1 MLASPQAEVRPRSLS
16 SAVPLRLELRWTVS
30 RHARRLF
37 DLALAGLVLAVVTRR
52 PEMVAVAA
60 PALALLFVWR
70 GSKPRVIEV
79 SARPSATRAY
89 EGEQIAFDVTVSGQG
104 DHAVE
109 LVVHPG
115 DGARAVRGADRAAVV
130 GAAAGGRATLAL
142 ELVRWGRRRP
152 GSLEVC
158 LWDRGRMFESHS
170 YVLLAE
176 VDCYPLPARHDAAV
190 VRGRLANRVGDHVS
204 RSSGD
209 GSEFAGVREYV
220 AGDRQRSINW
230 AATTRRGRLQVNTF
244 AAERSQDLVL
254 LVDATSDIGVLGS
267 TSVDH
272 SLRGALGVA
281 RTYLDARDRVGLVF
295 FGARMRW
302 LAPGMGKRQFFRLLD
317 AIVVGR
323 AGWTSGND
331 ITRLPRAA
339 LPPGAAVI
347 AFSPLLD
354 AKFVETLRDLRQR
367 SFAVLVVDV
376 LPTGTGR
383 ARRGLDRLAERIWQM
398 ERRAIRFS
406 LGELGV
412 TVVRWDGA
420 DVLALP
426 VDRGARPGVG
436 RRQ

>member
-1 MLASPQAEVRPRSLS
+1 VLASPEAEARPRSLS
-16 SAVPLRLELRWTVS
+16 STVPHRLELDWTVS

-37 DLALAGLVLAVVTRR
+37 DLALAGLALAVVTRR
-52 PEMVAVAA
+52 PELVAVAA
-60 PALALLFVWR
+60 PALVLLFVWR
-70 GSKPRVIEV
+70 GPRPGAIEV
-79 SARPSATRAY
+79 SVRPSATRAY
-89 EGEQIAFDVTVSGQG
+89 EGEQIAFEVTVSGQG
-104 DHAVE
+104 GHAVE
-109 LVVHPG
+109 LLLHPT
-115 DGARAVRGADRAAVV
+115 DGAQAVRGADRAATGGD
-130 GAAAGGRATLAL
+130 GAVRATLAL
-142 ELVRWGRRRP
+142 ELARWGRRRP
-152 GSLEVC
+152 GSLEVS
-158 LWDRGRMFESHS
+158 LWDRARMFECHTF
-170 YVLLAE
+170 VLLAE
-176 VDCYPLPARHDAAV
+176 VDCYPLPARHNAAV

-244 AAERSQDLVL
+244 AAERSQDVVL
-254 LVDATSDIGVLGS
+254 LVDATSDIGELGS

-302 LAPGMGKRQFFRLLD
+302 LAPGMGERQFFRLLD
-317 AIVVGR
+317 ATVVGR
-323 AGWTSGND
+323 AGWSSGND

-354 AKFVETLRDLRQR
+354 ARFVETLRDLRQR
-367 SFAVLVVDV
+367 SFAVLVVEV

-398 ERRAIRFS
+398 ERQAIRFS

-426 VDRGARPGVG
+426 VDRRARQGAG
-436 RRQ
+436 RRR

>member
-1 MLASPQAEVRPRSLS
+1 
-16 SAVPLRLELRWTVS
+16 
-30 RHARRLF
+30 LF

-302 LAPGMGKRQFFRLLD
+302 LAPGMGNRQFFRLLD

-323 AGWTSGND
+323 AGWSSGND

-420 DVLALP
+420 EVLALP

>member
-1 MLASPQAEVRPRSLS
+1 
-16 SAVPLRLELRWTVS
+16 
-30 RHARRLF
+30 LF
-37 DLALAGLVLAVVTRR
+37 DLALAGLALAVVTRR
-52 PEMVAVAA
+52 PELVAVAA
-60 PALALLFVWR
+60 PALVLLFVWR
-70 GSKPRVIEV
+70 GPRPRAIEV
-79 SARPSATRAY
+79 SARTSATRAY
-89 EGEQIAFDVTVSGQG
+89 EGEQIAFEVTVSGHG
-104 DHAVE
+104 GHAVE
-109 LVVHPG
+109 LVVHPT
-115 DGARAVRGADRAAVV
+115 DGARAVRGADRAT
-130 GAAAGGRATLAL
+130 GDHATLSI
-142 ELVRWGRRRP
+142 ELTRWGRRRP
-152 GSLEVC
+152 GSLEVA
-158 LWDRGRMFESHS
+158 LWDRARMFECHS
-170 YVLLAE
+170 FVLLAE
-176 VDCYPLPARHDAAV
+176 VDCYPLPARHNPAV

-209 GSEFAGVREYV
+209 GAEFAGVREYV

-302 LAPGMGKRQFFRLLD
+302 LAPGMGDRQFFRLLD

-323 AGWTSGND
+323 AGWSSGND

-376 LPTGTGR
+376 LPSGAGR
-383 ARRGLDRLAERIWQM
+383 PRRGLDRLAERIWQM
-398 ERRAIRFS
+398 ERQAIRFS
-406 LGELGV
+406 LGELGIS
-412 TVVRWDGA
+412 VVRWDGM

-426 VDRGARPGVG
+426 VDRGARQGLG
-436 RRQ
+436 RRR

>member
-1 MLASPQAEVRPRSLS
+1 MLASPQAEARPRSLS

-60 PALALLFVWR
+60 PALVLLFVWR

-109 LVVHPG
+109 LVVHPA

-170 YVLLAE
+170 FVLLAE

-190 VRGRLANRVGDHVS
+190 VRGRLANRVGDHV
-204 RSSGD
+204 
-209 GSEFAGVREYV
+209 VPLV
-220 AGDRQRSINW
+220 
-230 AATTRRGRLQVNTF
+230 GR
-244 AAERSQDLVL
+244 
-254 LVDATSDIGVLGS
+254 
-267 TSVDH
+267 
-272 SLRGALGVA
+272 
-281 RTYLDARDRVGLVF
+281 RDRVC
-295 FGARMRW
+295 
-302 LAPGMGKRQFFRLLD
+302 
-317 AIVVGR
+317 
-323 AGWTSGND
+323 
-331 ITRLPRAA
+331 
-339 LPPGAAVI
+339 
-347 AFSPLLD
+347 
-354 AKFVETLRDLRQR
+354 
-367 SFAVLVVDV
+367 
-376 LPTGTGR
+376 
-383 ARRGLDRLAERIWQM
+383 
-398 ERRAIRFS
+398 
-406 LGELGV
+406 
-412 TVVRWDGA
+412 
-420 DVLALP
+420 
-426 VDRGARPGVG
+426 RGARVRGRGPSAQHQLGGHHSPGTPAG
-436 RRQ
+436 EHFCR

>member
-1 MLASPQAEVRPRSLS
+1 MLASPEAEARPRSLS
-16 SAVPLRLELRWTVS
+16 STVPHRLELDWTVS

-37 DLALAGLVLAVVTRR
+37 DLALAGLALAVVTRR
-52 PEMVAVAA
+52 PELVAVAA
-60 PALALLFVWR
+60 PALVLLFVWR
-70 GSKPRVIEV
+70 GPRPGAIEV
-79 SARPSATRAY
+79 SVRPSATRAY
-89 EGEQIAFDVTVSGQG
+89 EGEQIAFEVTVSGQG
-104 DHAVE
+104 GHAVE
-109 LVVHPG
+109 LLLHPT
-115 DGARAVRGADRAAVV
+115 DGAQAVRGADRAATGGD
-130 GAAAGGRATLAL
+130 GAVRATLAL
-142 ELVRWGRRRP
+142 ELARWGRRRP
-152 GSLEVC
+152 GSLEVS
-158 LWDRGRMFESHS
+158 LWDRARMFECHTF
-170 YVLLAE
+170 VLLAE
-176 VDCYPLPARHDAAV
+176 VDCYPLPARHNAAV

-244 AAERSQDLVL
+244 AAERSQDVVL
-254 LVDATSDIGVLGS
+254 LVDATSDIGELGS

-302 LAPGMGKRQFFRLLD
+302 LAPGMGERQFFRLLD
-317 AIVVGR
+317 ATVVGR
-323 AGWTSGND
+323 AGWSSGND

-354 AKFVETLRDLRQR
+354 ARFVETLRDLRQR
-367 SFAVLVVDV
+367 SFAVLVVEV

-398 ERRAIRFS
+398 ERQAIRFS

-426 VDRGARPGVG
+426 VDRRARQGAG
-436 RRQ
+436 RRR